1 MKKFK
6 NLKITNDKI
15 ENFLKDNINKT
26 LIVSLLSL
34 IIFFI
39 TYLFIK
45 NIVLRFTI
53 YFVSYFILNNLY
65 LKVVNYLFRKDC
77 K

>member
-6 NLKITNDKI
+6 NLKITNDRL
-15 ENFLKDNINKT
+15 ESFFKDNTNKT
-26 LIVSLLSL
+26 LIVCLLSL
-34 IIFFI
+34 MIFFI

-53 YFVSYFILNNLY
+53 YFASYFILNNLY
-65 LKVVNYLFRKDC
+65 LKVVNRLFRKDC